1 MDFEKESSE
10 NTSAEKHEV
19 HRGSFKNLS
28 LFFVRLSVCA
38 IILTAIMFVKFNN
51 QCRFDS
57 FKSWYADKVCEEKY
71 NPEEI
76 KKTALNLQAADDKLI
91 SSLAERIYFFRCAIA
106 HAKGDAD
113 MYMAIPE
120 ISDTIICGELP
131 LLKKLSFKALQVWG
145 R

>member
-1 MDFEKESSE
+1 MLYGERNIKIDALKRWAKS
-10 NTSAEKHEV
+10 
-19 HRGSFKNLS
+19 LS
-28 LFFVRLSVCA
+28 
-38 IILTAIMFVKFNN
+38 I
-51 QCRFDS
+51 
-57 FKSWYADKVCEEKY
+57 
-71 NPEEI
+71 
-76 KKTALNLQAADDKLI
+76 LNLQAADDKLI